1 MKPRLNS
8 LVADLR
14 ATTAENRE
22 ALAAALYALEGLRER
37 MQAAA
42 KAGFDHLTVPGPDGL
57 DLRETE
63 PAAAALAW
71 LKAEKIGHRW
81 TARGGGDTA
90 AGTAHDLVVDWR
102 TAEVGGV

>member
-22 ALAAALYALEGLRER
+22 ALAADLYAPEGLRVK

-42 KAGFDHLTVPGPDGL
+42 RAGFDHLTVLGPDGL
-57 DLRETE
+57 DLRETGA
-63 PAAAALAW
+63 AAAALAW
-71 LKAEKIGHRW
+71 LKGEKIGHRW
-81 TARGGGDTA
+81 TARGGGDTT
-90 AGTAHDLVVDWR
+90 AGTAQDLVIDWR
-102 TAEVGGV
+102 TAEVGGA